1 MRAASD
7 ITTASSV
14 PALKMPGLAATVAG
28 MLRDMA
34 RDLSG
39 SYRPERHYM
48 RGPGPKWHEK
58 RAAFTAKPAA
68 FGHRLQ
74 TA

>member
-1 MRAASD
+1 MRATSD
-7 ITTASSV
+7 ITKAPSAL
-14 PALKMPGLAATVAG
+14 ALKAPGLAATVAG
-28 MLRDMA
+28 MLRDMT

-39 SYRPERHYM
+39 SYRPEQHYM

-58 RAAFTAKPAA
+58 HGAFTAQPAA